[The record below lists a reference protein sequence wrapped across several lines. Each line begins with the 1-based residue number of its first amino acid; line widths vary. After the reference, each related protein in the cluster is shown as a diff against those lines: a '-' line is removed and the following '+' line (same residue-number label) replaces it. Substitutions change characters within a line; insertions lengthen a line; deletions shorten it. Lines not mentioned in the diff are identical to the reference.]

1 MIARGHRTS
10 RDARHAE
17 TRGKTRKNAGK
28 RVETQRNSL
37 VCDGRVGD
45 GGSPAELYPVTH
57 DALGPSC
64 HCLRCLEAAGVN
76 VSVPSPPTGPINAQL
91 QEEEIEPGLLML
103 DPEKVPARYKVNAAP
118 ATRGSEWSDGELVGI
133 VRRPGKVDVLWM
145 PRPHL
150 SEYYCT
156 NRAVPVPCQCRAGP
170 AQQAP
175 SRFSTAEAKP
185 CR

>member
-1 MIARGHRTS
+1 MKESLRDIIARGHRTS

-28 RVETQRNSL
+28 CVETQRNSL

-45 GGSPAELYPVTH
+45 GGSPAEFYPVTH

-103 DPEKVPARYKVNAAP
+103 DPEEVPARWGCGEGSGSVSSSSSSLSSSFNIDTAPPMQSTSQGWPAAGGAP
-118 ATRGSEWSDGELVGI
+118 RWEL
-133 VRRPGKVDVLWM
+133 P
-145 PRPHL
+145 PP
-150 SEYYCT
+150 
-156 NRAVPVPCQCRAGP
+156 P
-170 AQQAP
+170 
-175 SRFSTAEAKP
+175 
-185 CR
+185 